1 MAPWR
6 ESVDK
11 TAQAD
16 VDTLLNLALPLAVQ
30 RLTVSGRLH
39 PFAAA
44 IKDDGDHF
52 LLGAETKPGAGE
64 VESHAAI
71 AECYDA
77 LTDQREDLR
86 AAVVVSDVRL
96 VGLEGDAI
104 HLALEHSAG
113 FALSLVQPYT
123 LVRGKGVSLGPMSMV
138 SGDRVTWPESAA

>member
-6 ESVDK
+6 ESVDI

-16 VDTLLNLALPLAVQ
+16 VDTLLNLALALVVQ
-30 RLTVSGRLH
+30 RLTVSGWLH

-52 LLGAETKPGAGE
+52 LICPEEKPGE
-64 VESHAAI
+64 YTVKSNAAI

-77 LTDQREDLR
+77 LAVQRQDLR

-96 VGLEGDAI
+96 VGLEGDAV

-123 LVRGKGVSLGPMSMV
+123 LVRGRGVSLGPMSMV